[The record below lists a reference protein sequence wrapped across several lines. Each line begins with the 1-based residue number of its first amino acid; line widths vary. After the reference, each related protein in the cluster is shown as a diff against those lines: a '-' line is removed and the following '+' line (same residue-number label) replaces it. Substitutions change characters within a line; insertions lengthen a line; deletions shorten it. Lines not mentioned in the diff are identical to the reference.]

1 VILAEYGC
9 TPGEGGRGRSR
20 KRADPLSAGPLDGAT
35 RRRRDDFGDAQKPR
49 LPGAPPPA
57 LARGVTQL
65 REIH

>member
-1 VILAEYGC
+1 MNLAQLSS

-20 KRADPLSAGPLDGAT
+20 KRADSPPTGPPEGAT
-35 RRRRDDFGDAQKPR
+35 RRRPGGFGHAQMPR

-57 LARGVTQL
+57 LARSVTQL